1 MGKCN
6 YVHHDKKKNKN
17 KLNIFTKEKILFF
30 GVKRKMII

>member
-6 YVHHDKKKNKN
+6 YVHHDKINKN

-30 GVKRKMII
+30 GVTRKMII